1 MKRDLAKRDLA
12 PWLLLPSVV
21 LALSA
26 VSVLAPRQSA
36 HAAPPAPQNAAAAPK
51 GAAYD
56 DGDGD
61 ELLEHWGNPK
71 YSHEARTQLAGIAV
85 GFLALSTVAASTRA
99 RRIRRSDVV
108 PMPTEAEFLKRSP
121 SSAAS
126 TTDHRK
132 AA

>member
-1 MKRDLAKRDLA
+1 MKRDFTKRDFA

-26 VSVLAPRQSA
+26 VSVLAPRQAA
-36 HAAPPAPQNAAAAPK
+36 HAAPPAPQDAAAGPK
-51 GAAYD
+51 AAFD

-61 ELLEHWGNPK
+61 ELLEHWGDPK
-71 YSHEARTQLAGIAV
+71 YSGEARTQLAGIAV
-85 GFLALSTVAASTRA
+85 GFLALSTVAAGTRA

-108 PMPTEAEFLKRSP
+108 PRPPEAEFLKRSP
-121 SSAAS
+121 SAAAS